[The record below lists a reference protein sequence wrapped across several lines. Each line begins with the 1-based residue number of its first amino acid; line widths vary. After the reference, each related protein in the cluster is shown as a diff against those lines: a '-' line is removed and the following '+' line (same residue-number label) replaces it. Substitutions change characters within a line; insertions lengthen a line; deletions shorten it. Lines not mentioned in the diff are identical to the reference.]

1 MPRPDLL
8 PYLQFINE
16 RIDAEDKTAWRVFN
30 LMMDAL
36 HEVYCTRPLI
46 ILSWDSL
53 CDRYDDAET
62 KEGPATAAL
71 TLRPDTCQ
79 IDDLTWSMAVAKL
92 MDGSDDTEA
101 VRRAAVN
108 TMHRVEWPD
117 YVYDW
122 VRDIEM
128 EMVVEAVQVVIDNNL
143 IEK

>member
-16 RIDAEDKTAWRVFN
+16 RIDAEGKTAWRVFN

-122 VRDIEM
+122 VRDVEM
-128 EMVVEAVQVVIDNNL
+128 EMVAEAVQVVIDNNL
-143 IEK
+143 IGE